1 MNRKK
6 PRIGVT
12 AGDPAGIGPEIVRAA
27 VASQD
32 ILEICEPVVFGLTDP
47 EEIHRQGIPVGRISA
62 RGGELAFKAIED
74 AVHAAKSGSI
84 DAIATAPINKESLK
98 AAGVPYIGH
107 TEILAGLTGAED
119 PLTMFETLS
128 LRVFFLTRH
137 VSLRHACD
145 MVTEERVYNYLMR
158 CNAAMKAQLGTT
170 DPLIAVA
177 ALNPHGGEHGMFGD
191 EEDCIP
197 PAISR
202 AERDGTRAVGPI
214 SADSVFHLAKTG
226 KFDAVLSLYHDQ
238 GHIACKTLDFA
249 RTISLTLQLPFLRT
263 SVDHGTAFDIAG
275 TGTANPLSMMEAI
288 KVAAKYR

>member
-1 MNRKK
+1 MSSKK
-6 PRIGVT
+6 PRIGIT

-27 VASQD
+27 ITNADVLDS
-32 ILEICEPVVFGLTDP
+32 CEPVVFGVTDP
-47 EEIHRQGIPVGRISA
+47 DEILRLGIPVGKVSA
-62 RGGELAFKAIED
+62 RGGEIAFKAIEE
-74 AVHAAKSGSI
+74 AVRAVKSGAI

-107 TEILAGLTGAED
+107 TEILAGLTGAAD

-137 VSLRHACD
+137 VPLRRACD
-145 MVTEERVYNYLMR
+145 MVTEERVYDYLVR
-158 CNAAMKAQLGTT
+158 CSAAMKNQLGTRE
-170 DPLIAVA
+170 PLIAVA

-197 PAISR
+197 PAIER
-202 AERDGTRAVGPI
+202 AQRDGVRAVGPV

-275 TGTANPLSMMEAI
+275 TGTADPLSMIEAI
-288 KVAAKYR
+288 RVAAKYC